1 MVEAKLTLKGVGVG
15 SEKRYTLNPLC
26 SSIPA
31 TSSANLEKKLITVFD
46 AGKYPL
52 KTIGKSL
59 SKLMCSLCH
68 AYHK

>member
-31 TSSANLEKKLITVFD
+31 TSSANLEKNNHF
-46 AGKYPL
+46 
-52 KTIGKSL
+52 
-59 SKLMCSLCH
+59 
-68 AYHK
+68 